1 MAEDLIDRNTLAELQ
16 QTVGCEFVVE
26 LVDTFLEEAPQM
38 LAELR
43 IALAARAADPF
54 RRTAHSLKTNALTFG
69 ALALG
74 AQARALELGGLP
86 SEATGLD
93 ALETAYAETATKL
106 RTFVHE

>member
-1 MAEDLIDRNTLAELQ
+1 MAEDLIDHNTLAELQ

-93 ALETAYAETATKL
+93 ALETAYVETAATL
-106 RTFVHE
+106 RALAHG

>member
-1 MAEDLIDRNTLAELQ
+1 MAEDLIDHDTFTELQ
-16 QTVGCEFVVE
+16 QTVGAEFVVE

-86 SEATGLD
+86 SDATGLD
-93 ALETAYAETATKL
+93 ALETAYAETAATL
-106 RTFVHE
+106 RALAHG